1 MYWYFMESGQQHG
14 PLSEEEFEDSI
25 RSGKITSDTLIWHEG
40 MTGWKTYASEKSPNT
55 GEPPVLLPRHSCIE
69 CRRTFPADELIRY
82 GDSWV
87 CATCK
92 PLFLQKLKEGARMPG
107 TMVYGGFWIRAV
119 AKIIDSLIQGVFGI
133 LLFLVFMPFFDLRGT
148 QDSTGVI
155 IWLGLQGGGVL
166 FGLAYSVF
174 FLGKYGAT
182 PGKMAVG
189 LKVVTSDGEPID
201 YKRAAARYFAEI
213 LSGLICYIGYIM
225 VAFDEE
231 RRALHDRLCDTRV
244 IFK

>member
-1 MYWYFMESGQQHG
+1 MYWYYLENGQQRG
-14 PLSEEEFEDSI
+14 PLSEEEFEDSV
-25 RSGKITSDTLIWHEG
+25 RSGKITQDTLVWNEG
-40 MTGWKTYASEKSPNT
+40 MTGWKPFGTEKS
-55 GEPPVLLPRHSCIE
+55 GGSAQPPVIIRRHECIE
-69 CRRTFPADELIRY
+69 CGRSFSEDDLIRY
-82 GDSWV
+82 GESWV
-87 CATCK
+87 CASCK

-133 LLFLVFMPFFDLRGT
+133 LLVLVFLPFIDFKGGSDT
-148 QDSTGVI
+148 TGMV

-166 FGLAYSVF
+166 FALAYSVF

-189 LKVVTSDGEPID
+189 LKVVTSDGDPID
-201 YKRAAARYFAEI
+201 YKRATARYFAEI
-213 LSGLICYIGYIM
+213 LSGLICYVGYIM